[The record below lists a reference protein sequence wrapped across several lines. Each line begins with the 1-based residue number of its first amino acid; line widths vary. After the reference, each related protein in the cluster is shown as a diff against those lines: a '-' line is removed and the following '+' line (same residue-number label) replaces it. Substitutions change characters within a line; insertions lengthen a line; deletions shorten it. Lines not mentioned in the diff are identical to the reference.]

1 MAVCTH
7 CATPLPDGSRFCSH
21 CGTPAPGQEAEGDS
35 LSPQSREIFDRLK
48 EAAEGRYDIL
58 REIGRGGMAI
68 VFLAYQKSLD
78 RQVAIKVLLPFLGFD
93 PGLVQRFLRE
103 ARTQGRLDHPSIIR
117 VYEFYDEGG
126 LTFFTMPY
134 VSGRSLRAL
143 LEQEARPPLDRTL
156 RYLCQAADALS
167 YAHRQGVIHRDVKPD
182 NMVLD
187 EERDSVILTDFG
199 IAKALSA
206 QTSLTTPGDLL
217 GTPHYMSPEQ
227 GEGKLDLDGRADQ
240 YSLGLVGYEMM
251 AGKRPFDA
259 TTLAELM
266 YKHRFED
273 PENLETLR
281 PDLPLTLRVT
291 ITRAIAKEREDRFPT
306 MDAFLVALQS
316 CTEIAGGDEERT
328 EPMPPFGSGDT
339 TVRVTTPPRRTPAPP
354 QPPAGEGKP
363 GAFYPDWLA
372 AAPAEA
378 GSGSPAASGAAA
390 PRTAAG
396 KGRGVPRALLIGG
409 GLAVAAA
416 VVGLFVLGPLRP
428 VRDAGRIADSG
439 PLSGAE
445 PPSEQ
450 DEPLGVTE
458 TAPVDDVSAAG
469 EESAAGADARTE
481 EPVGATADVAGDT
494 ETEERPTTGGRV
506 ADETDATVATVDAEV
521 QAAAVRAEGETTGA
535 RRGAVEAGA
544 AAIFGGEL
552 VELDDRLDEA
562 DRMMA
567 AGLYDLAISRYSDL
581 AGDYGELAQRSAN
594 ARENGGLEAA
604 AARSE
609 MEQQR
614 KLAVDAGARQ
624 RAPVALMRAGVIAS
638 QARERFEAGD
648 YPEATSLYRRARQ
661 AYVELQS
668 GLTTAEEPAVSAEG
682 AISAMVDRF
691 SELFEQEDLRV
702 MGIELYRAQVPK
714 QDREFLAAVFDRAE
728 EIQVVRLERSLNVEG
743 TSATADVRLRMRF
756 RQSRT
761 GTRGERDLRLE
772 MSFASTPGG
781 WQLQRVRP
789 RR

>member
-1 MAVCTH
+1 MAVCTQ

-48 EAAEGRYDIL
+48 EATEGRYDIL

-103 ARTQGRLDHPSIIR
+103 ARTQGRLDHPSIVR

-134 VSGRSLRAL
+134 VSGPSLRAL
-143 LEQEARPPLDRTL
+143 LEQEARPPLARAL

-187 EERDSVILTDFG
+187 EERDCVILTDFG

-240 YSLGLVGYEMM
+240 YSLGLVGYEML
-251 AGKRPFDA
+251 AGKRPFEA
-259 TTLAELM
+259 STLAELM

-273 PENLETLR
+273 PESLETLR
-281 PDLPLTLRVT
+281 TDLPLTLRVT
-291 ITRAIAKEREDRFPT
+291 ISRAIAKDREDRFPT
-306 MDAFLVALQS
+306 MDAFLAAVQS
-316 CTEIAGGDEERT
+316 CTEIGGGDEERT

-354 QPPAGEGKP
+354 QPPAGDGEP

-372 AAPAEA
+372 GAPAEA

-390 PRTAAG
+390 PRTAAR
-396 KGRGVPRALLIGG
+396 KGRGVPSALLIGG

-416 VVGLFVLGPLRP
+416 VVALFVLGPLRP
-428 VRDAGRIADSG
+428 VGDAGQIADSG
-439 PLSGAE
+439 SLAGAPSPLEQNE
-445 PPSEQ
+445 PPGRT
-450 DEPLGVTE
+450 DA
-458 TAPVDDVSAAG
+458 APVDDIGGAAD
-469 EESAAGADARTE
+469 EPAAETTEARTE
-481 EPVGATADVAGDT
+481 EPVSVTTHVAGDT
-494 ETEERPTTGGRV
+494 QSEERPTPTDEGV
-506 ADETDATVATVDAEV
+506 ADETDATVDAEV
-521 QAAAVRAEGETTGA
+521 RAAAGRAEAEATGA
-535 RRGAVEAGA
+535 RRAAVGADA
-544 AAIFGGEL
+544 AAIFGAEL
-552 VELDDRLDEA
+552 VELDDRLDEVN
-562 DRMMA
+562 RMMA
-567 AGLYDLAISRYSDL
+567 AGLYDLATPRYSDL
-581 AGDYGELAQRSAN
+581 ARDYGELAQRSAD

-614 KLAVDAGARQ
+614 KLAVDAGARP
-624 RAPVALMRAGVIAS
+624 RAPIALMRAGMIAS

-648 YPEATSLYRRARQ
+648 YREAANLYQRAQQ
-661 AYVELQS
+661 AYIELQ
-668 GLTTAEEPAVSAEG
+668 GLPATEQPAVSAEG

-702 MGIELYRAQVPK
+702 MGVELYRAQVPSE
-714 QDREFLAAVFDRAE
+714 DRKFLVAVFDRAD
-728 EIQVVRLERSLNVEG
+728 EIQVVRLERNLNVEG

-756 RQSRT
+756 QQSRT
-761 GTRGERDLRLE
+761 GVPGERDLRLE
-772 MSFASTPGG
+772 MNFASSPDG
-781 WQLQRVRP
+781 WRLESVRP